1 MKSISCGK
9 SCSVDSFRVSI
20 LVLSGILTFF
30 NLVKIK
36 QKYVALHLIT
46 WPSIILNL
54 VRKLKETVQV
64 LINNPVVSQ
73 TLRRN
78 SYKVF

>member
-9 SCSVDSFRVSI
+9 SCSVNSFRVSI

-73 TLRRN
+73 TLCRN